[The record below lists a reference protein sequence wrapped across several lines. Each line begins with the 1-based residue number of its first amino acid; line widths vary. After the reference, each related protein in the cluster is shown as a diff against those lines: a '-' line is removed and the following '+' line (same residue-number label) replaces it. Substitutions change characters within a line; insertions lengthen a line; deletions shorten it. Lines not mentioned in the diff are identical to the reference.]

1 MAVSRWIGNQTG
13 WSIRKF
19 VRATRRYRTTEIRA
33 GDRTITAV
41 DPLPADLNEALN
53 HIYRHVGTT
62 NLSKLRY

>member
-1 MAVSRWIGNQTG
+1 MENQKG

-53 HIYRHVGTT
+53 HIHRHVGT
-62 NLSKLRY
+62 Y